1 MDKYDKIFIILGIII
16 LVLLVLNIYRFF
28 SKNKV
33 FVFKRKNSKKIYDAI
48 VIDKRHYTENNRDLF
63 YVKFSYDE
71 KEEEFLVT
79 KYLFNIV
86 SINQIGKLI
95 IQYEC
100 FYDFII

>member
-1 MDKYDKIFIILGIII
+1 M
-16 LVLLVLNIYRFF
+16 
-28 SKNKV
+28 
-33 FVFKRKNSKKIYDAI
+33 
-48 VIDKRHYTENNRDLF
+48 HYTENNRDLF